1 MKRILISF
9 LAAAAFLAVPAFA
22 QDDPRIATGEAA
34 AETWL
39 ALTDLGY
46 YAAAWDQSA
55 ASFQASVPKPS
66 WLTGITKLR
75 EPLGRPISRT
85 ASSARFAEWLIG
97 APNGE
102 YVTIEYESAFEAKPD
117 VVEIVTTQHQ
127 KDGSWKVMGYQLK

>member
-1 MKRILISF
+1 MKRILILL
-9 LAAAAFLAVPAFA
+9 LAAAAFLAGPAFA

-46 YAAAWDQSA
+46 YDTSWDDAAP
-55 ASFQASVPKPS
+55 SFKATVPKAG

-75 EPLGRPISRT
+75 EPLGKLISRNP
-85 ASSARFAEWLIG
+85 SSARFAEWLTG

-102 YVTIEYESAFEAKPD
+102 YVTIEYDSEFENKTGA
-117 VVEIVTTQHQ
+117 VEIVTTRHE
-127 KDGSWKVMGYQLK
+127 KDGSWKVMGYQLR